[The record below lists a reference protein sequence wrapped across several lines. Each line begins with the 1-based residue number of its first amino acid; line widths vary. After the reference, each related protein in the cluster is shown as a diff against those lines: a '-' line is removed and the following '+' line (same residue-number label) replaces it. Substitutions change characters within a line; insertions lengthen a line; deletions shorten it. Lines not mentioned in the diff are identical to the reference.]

1 MDDQALLRYSRQILL
16 PQVSIE
22 GQERLAAAHV
32 LIIGLGGLGSP
43 VAMYLAAAGVG
54 QLTLVDFDTV
64 DLSNLQRQIIHTSDR
79 IGQPKVHSARQT
91 LEGINPTVRIHCID
105 QALEGAA
112 LEDAVREADLVMDC
126 TDNFATRFTVNRASV
141 ATGTPLVSA
150 AVIRMEGQITVFEP
164 GNPDSPCYQCLYG
177 EGEETGET
185 CSETGVLA
193 SLPGVMGTLQATEAL
208 KWLVGLPTLR
218 GRLLLLDAMGMEWRS
233 IRVPKDPGCPI
244 CGSKVQDPLLPSG
257 EKGRG

>member
-16 PQVSIE
+16 PQVGIE
-22 GQERLAAAHV
+22 GQERLATAHV
-32 LIIGLGGLGSP
+32 LIIGVGGLGSP

-54 QLTLVDFDTV
+54 HLTLVDPDTV
-64 DLSNLQRQIIHTSDR
+64 DLSNLQRQIIHTTER
-79 IGQPKVHSARQT
+79 IGQPKVHSARET
-91 LEGINPTVRIHCID
+91 LQGINPTVRIDCID
-105 QALEGAA
+105 RALEGLA
-112 LEDAVREADLVMDC
+112 LEDAMRGANLLLDC
-126 TDNFATRFTVNRASV
+126 SDNFATRFAVNRASV

-164 GNPDSPCYQCLYG
+164 GRPDSPCYQCLYG
-177 EGEETGET
+177 EGGETGET
-185 CSETGVLA
+185 CSENGVLA

-218 GRLLLLDAMGMEWRS
+218 GRLLLLDALTMEWRS
-233 IRVPKDPGCPI
+233 IRVPKDPGCPV
-244 CGSKVQDPLLPSG
+244 CGSKVQDSLLPSG